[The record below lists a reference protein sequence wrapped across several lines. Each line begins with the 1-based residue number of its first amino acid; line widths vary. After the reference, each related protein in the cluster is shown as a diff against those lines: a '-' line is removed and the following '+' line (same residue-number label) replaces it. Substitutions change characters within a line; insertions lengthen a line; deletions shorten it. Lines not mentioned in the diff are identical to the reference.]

1 MVLSL
6 TRVSVIIPIYNTA
19 SYLMECLDSVLN
31 QSLRDIEVICVND
44 GSTDASLEILESYKL
59 KDNRISIINQENKG
73 SGAARNI
80 AMKQAKGDYIM
91 FIDSDDYIEEDML
104 IELYGL
110 ATQKVL
116 DLIFFKIIN
125 FNKDTYEQSKSAYL
139 EMKFLENIVK
149 DEVFNWQVVKNRVFD
164 LSVTAPGKFFKR
176 DTIKNVQFP
185 EDIIFEDNLFFIKS
199 FFRVKRAYFYNKHLY
214 FRRVRSDSVMNSY
227 YGRFSDCITVYDRIG
242 DYLKHIRVYDEFSN
256 QLFDRKCK
264 DIFTRFSQIP
274 LEYKQDFFEEIKD
287 NFSKMHR
294 TLQMDG
300 TLKICDE
307 RNKEIFYSALKADTY
322 TEFELYVELFDLR
335 RDNDKLKLKNSI
347 QKRQYENKISKIK
360 EENEDSLIEIEEIKS
375 STSWGLTGI
384 FRKVVSFLRDKLNF
398 Y

>member
-6 TRVSVIIPIYNTA
+6 TKVSVIIPIYNTA

-44 GSTDASLEILESYKL
+44 GSTDASLAILESYKL

-80 AMKQAKGDYIM
+80 ALKQANGDYVM
-91 FIDSDDYIEEDML
+91 FVDSDDYIEDDML
-104 IELYGL
+104 IELYEL
-110 ATQKVL
+110 ATEKFL

-125 FNKDTYEQSKSAYL
+125 FDKDTYEQSKSAYL

-149 DEVFNWQVVKNRVFD
+149 DDVFNWQVVKNRIFD
-164 LSVTAPGKFFKR
+164 LSVTAPGKFFRR
-176 DTIKNVQFP
+176 DLIKNVQFP
-185 EDIIFEDNLFFIKS
+185 EDIIFEDNLFFIKT
-199 FFRVKRAYFYNKHLY
+199 FFKVKRAYFHKKHLY
-214 FRRVRSDSVMNSY
+214 FRRIRADSVMNSY
-227 YGRFSDCITVYDRIG
+227 YDKFTDCITVYDRVG
-242 DYLKHIRVYDEFSN
+242 DHLRHIRIYDEFSN

-274 LEYKQDFFEEIKD
+274 VEYKEDFFEKIKD
-287 NFSKMHR
+287 NFSNNQR
-294 TLQMDG
+294 RLQRDG

-307 RNKEIFYSALKADTY
+307 RNKEIFYSALKSDSY
-322 TEFELYVELFDLR
+322 TEFELHVEIFDLK
-335 RDNDKLKLKNSI
+335 RDNDKLRLKNSI

-360 EENEDSLIEIEEIKS
+360 EENKDSLIELEEMKS
-375 STSWGLTGI
+375 STSWRLTGI
-384 FRKVVSFLRDKLNF
+384 FRKVFSFLRDKLNF